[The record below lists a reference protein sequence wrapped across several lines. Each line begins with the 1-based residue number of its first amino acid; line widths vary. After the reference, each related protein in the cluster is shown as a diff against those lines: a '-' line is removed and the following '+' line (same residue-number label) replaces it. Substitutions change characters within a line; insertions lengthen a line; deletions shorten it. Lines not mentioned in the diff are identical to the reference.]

1 MTVTSLLR
9 VILLGG
15 MIAAPALVL
24 SGCADDLESHTS
36 VQDCNGNRYIAP
48 SNALVSNNGHGPCVL
63 RNGVMPQP
71 QEFD

>member
-1 MTVTSLLR
+1 MTTTGLLR
-9 VILLGG
+9 TALLGG
-15 MIAAPALVL
+15 AIIALPFTL
-24 SGCADDLESHTS
+24 SGCGNDLESHTS

-48 SNALVSNNGHGPCVL
+48 SNSLVSNNGHGPCVL